1 MIDRERI
8 TRVKNKIFKIEASLE
23 YHKKQTNLLKLSF
36 ENLNQNLSLYKEA
49 SILASKAVNLTHSQL
64 KINIEPII
72 NTTLSY
78 IFDEPI
84 TAELQF
90 GERGKDQKKSQA
102 YFVIKQN
109 EILMEKDISNRES
122 GGIIETVALGIRI
135 GFLLLKRDLAKILIL
150 DEPFSRLKGESSGE
164 LKYQV
169 QAFNILNKLSKEF
182 DIQVI
187 VVPPD
192 RDGVSLENAYKI
204 EM

>member
-8 TRVKNKIFKIEASLE
+8 NRIKNKIFKIEASLE
-23 YHKKQTNLLKLSF
+23 YHKKQMNLLKLSF
-36 ENLNQNLSLYKEA
+36 ENLNKNLSLYKEG
-49 SILASKAVNLTHSQL
+49 SILTSKAVSLTHSQL
-64 KINIEPII
+64 KTNIEPII

-84 TAELQF
+84 TVELQF

-109 EILMEKDISNRES
+109 GIIMEKDISNRES
-122 GGIIETVALGIRI
+122 GGIIETIALGIRI

-150 DEPFSRLKGESSGE
+150 DEPFSRLKGESSAE

-182 DIQVI
+182 DIQII

-192 RDGVSLENAYKI
+192 RDGISMEDAYKI
-204 EM
+204 EV

>member
-8 TRVKNKIFKIEASLE
+8 NRIKNKIFKIEASLE
-23 YHKKQTNLLKLSF
+23 YHKKQMNLLKLSV
-36 ENLNQNLSLYKEA
+36 ENLNKNLSLYKEG
-49 SILASKAVNLTHSQL
+49 SILTAKAVSLTHSQL
-64 KINIEPII
+64 KTNIEPII

-84 TAELQF
+84 TVELQF

-109 EILMEKDISNRES
+109 GIIMEKDISNRES
-122 GGIIETVALGIRI
+122 GGIIETIALGIRI

-150 DEPFSRLKGESSGE
+150 DEPFSRLKGESTAE

-182 DIQVI
+182 DIQII

-192 RDGVSLENAYKI
+192 RDGISMENAYKI
-204 EM
+204 EV

>member
-8 TRVKNKIFKIEASLE
+8 NRVKNKIFKIEASLD

-36 ENLNQNLSLYKEA
+36 ENLNKNFSLYKEA
-49 SILASKAVNLTHSQL
+49 SILTSKAVNLTHSQL

-78 IFDEPI
+78 IFDESI
-84 TAELQF
+84 TVELQF

-109 EILMEKDISNRES
+109 GIIMEKDISNRES
-122 GGIIETVALGIRI
+122 GGIIETIALGIRI

-150 DEPFSRLKGESSGE
+150 DEPFSRLKGESSAE

-182 DIQVI
+182 DIQII

-192 RDGVSLENAYKI
+192 RDGISMENAYKI
-204 EM
+204 EV